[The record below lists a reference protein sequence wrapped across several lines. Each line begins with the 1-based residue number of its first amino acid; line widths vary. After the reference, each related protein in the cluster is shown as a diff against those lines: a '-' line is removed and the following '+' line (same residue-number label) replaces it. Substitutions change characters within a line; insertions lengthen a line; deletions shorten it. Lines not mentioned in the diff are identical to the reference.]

1 MARPQKKIDFQ
12 YLKTICQRPISSE
25 DIAAIMK
32 VSKDTLERAI
42 KKEYG
47 IGFAAFKEENLAGL
61 RLTILDQQ
69 IAIMKKGN
77 ASMAIWLGKQYCGQK
92 DKTEITSDQSKPFTL
107 AYTVDDLKKESDDQT

>member
-1 MARPQKKIDFQ
+1 MARPKKKIDFV

-25 DIAAIMK
+25 DVAAILG
-32 VSKDTLERAI
+32 VSKDTIERAV

-47 IGFAAFKEENLAGL
+47 IGLAAFKEQNLAGL

-69 IAIMKKGN
+69 IKIMNKGN

-92 DKTEITSDQSKPFTL
+92 DKTEISTDEIKPFTL
-107 AYTVDDLKKESDDQT
+107 AYSLKDLKDE